1 MKIDLFRRICMNF
14 NKEPNEELYLLWN
27 DELEDYDPIYVE
39 EAIKEILSTDRYFP
53 TIARVVEVLKKIK
66 PREFTEEEKTKRM
79 EQRGIVPEW
88 VGKEIKNE
96 LIDEE
101 TQKEHED
108 FLKFIE
114 DFRNEKK

>member
-66 PREFTEEEKTKRM
+66 PREFTKEEKTKRM
-79 EQRGIVPEW
+79 EQRGIIPSW
-88 VGKEIKNE
+88 LYQDIQNE
-96 LIDEE
+96 PIDEE
-101 TQKEHED
+101 T
-108 FLKFIE
+108 LKTREELDSVLE
-114 DFRNEKK
+114 DFRNVC